1 LLADSLLL
9 CVLAWYF
16 DHVLPSNRGSSDPF
30 YFFLTP
36 RYWGLNKK
44 VQRIQSAIE
53 DTNEEVADSV
63 SFEKR
68 KVIDIED
75 SSSSIRILGIHK
87 IFQKKLYKTSED
99 IHAVNNIYLH
109 AKRGELLALL
119 GHNGAGKSTLINML
133 TGLCK
138 PTSGTAKICGFD
150 IKENMTEIRKVLG
163 VCPQHD
169 ILWDELTAKEHLILF
184 GRLKGENYDKVY
196 DEVNE
201 RLKEVNLSDEA
212 DLLAGTFS
220 GGMKRR
226 LSLAISGIGD
236 PKVIILDEPTT
247 GMDPINRR
255 QA

>member
-1 LLADSLLL
+1 
-9 CVLAWYF
+9 
-16 DHVLPSNRGSSDPF
+16 
-30 YFFLTP
+30 
-36 RYWGLNKK
+36 
-44 VQRIQSAIE
+44 
-53 DTNEEVADSV
+53 
-63 SFEKR
+63 
-68 KVIDIED
+68 
-75 SSSSIRILGIHK
+75 
-87 IFQKKLYKTSED
+87 
-99 IHAVNNIYLH
+99 
-109 AKRGELLALL
+109 
-119 GHNGAGKSTLINML
+119 
-133 TGLCK
+133 
-138 PTSGTAKICGFD
+138 
-150 IKENMTEIRKVLG
+150 MTEIRKVLG